1 MNITIINEQYL
12 YKVFTLVW
20 FSFVLQCRMISD
32 VYHEFQHEQGNL
44 RVLEVETSPV
54 APLTRK
60 TATHQDEQLRAQG
73 MAQIPNTNRKGR
85 PKKKQ
90 STNTKTSSK
99 AKVSNLSKKKST
111 KKTKSTKKNKS
122 TTTTTTSNALNTT
135 KSTKTSKK
143 NNKITCNRPDMCN
156 MLCYI
161 IDCSCC
167 YLENFSCFFSIF
179 IVFSLLSDMTKCHI
193 TQQLYFF

>member
-1 MNITIINEQYL
+1 
-12 YKVFTLVW
+12 
-20 FSFVLQCRMISD
+20 MISD

-90 STNTKTSSK
+90 SKTKTSK
-99 AKVSNLSKKKST
+99 AKVSNLSK
-111 KKTKSTKKNKS
+111 TKSTNKNKS
-122 TTTTTTSNALNTT
+122 TTTTTRANTR
-135 KSTKTSKK
+135 KS
-143 NNKITCNRPDMCN
+143 
-156 MLCYI
+156 
-161 IDCSCC
+161 
-167 YLENFSCFFSIF
+167 F
-179 IVFSLLSDMTKCHI
+179 
-193 TQQLYFF
+193 